1 MRWLPSSVA
10 GISHTGGGGHDT
22 GVHRYVRMMTR
33 SNESWD
39 LVVNFEKDGDMM
51 FFLYGAAEVVL
62 LVLHFRY
69 KMQFAV
75 TAGLRH
81 KLPTERAGARS

>member
-1 MRWLPSSVA
+1 M
-10 GISHTGGGGHDT
+10 
-22 GVHRYVRMMTR
+22 
-33 SNESWD
+33 
-39 LVVNFEKDGDMM
+39 NFEKDGDMM

-75 TAGLRH
+75 AAGLRH